1 MYNSAELSKVDD
13 RALLVSK
20 PGQQIEC
27 PWGLCGERRAE
38 HGNVCYSPGWEHV
51 TLKCRV
57 PGGFSLSLGLDGRRH
72 GKTSLLALPSS
83 VLLTETD
90 CFATYNFET
99 LNHCVFGV
107 EMHFIVRLEML

>member
-1 MYNSAELSKVDD
+1 MWREKS
-13 RALLVSK
+13 RAR
-20 PGQQIEC
+20 EC
-27 PWGLCGERRAE
+27 VLQPRVG
-38 HGNVCYSPGWEHV
+38 HV

-57 PGGFSLSLGLDGRRH
+57 PGGFSRSLGLDGRRH

-83 VLLTETD
+83 ILLTETD

-99 LNHCVFGV
+99 LNHCVCEM